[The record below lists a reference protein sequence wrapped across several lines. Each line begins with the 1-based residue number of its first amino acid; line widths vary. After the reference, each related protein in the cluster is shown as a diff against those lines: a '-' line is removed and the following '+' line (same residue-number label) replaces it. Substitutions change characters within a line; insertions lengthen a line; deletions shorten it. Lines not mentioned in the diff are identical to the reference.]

1 MKLIFINNSILTL
14 IFTHLYHDRFPYK
27 KLGCSFPQAR
37 NSHYKMIE
45 REEERDKE
53 NKRKTEGEEE
63 KKRKSE
69 RKEEVSELVSFG
81 CFYNKVF

>member
-1 MKLIFINNSILTL
+1 
-14 IFTHLYHDRFPYK
+14 
-27 KLGCSFPQAR
+27 
-37 NSHYKMIE
+37 MIE

-81 CFYNKVF
+81 YFYNKVF

>member
-1 MKLIFINNSILTL
+1 
-14 IFTHLYHDRFPYK
+14 
-27 KLGCSFPQAR
+27 
-37 NSHYKMIE
+37 MIE